1 MTSPPLP
8 PLQNRIRNHIRKIY
22 PAVIPH
28 NTLSVVSYPIVDRE
42 SPSHECNVLILSNR
56 RAFRISKQNIYLFAL
71 HSTMQLVQIAPVQ
84 YLTVS
89 YRFRLL
95 QKLPARCTAL
105 NGKLSE
111 YYDSVL
117 HGGADLVEL
126 EDLNL
131 NIKILVR

>member
-1 MTSPPLP
+1 MTSPPHP
-8 PLQNRIRNHIRKIY
+8 PFQNRIRNQIRKIHTSM
-22 PAVIPH
+22 IPH
-28 NTLSVVSYPIVDRE
+28 EAISMVSHPILDRE
-42 SPSHECNVLILSNR
+42 SASHECRVLILSNR
-56 RAFRISKQNIYLFAL
+56 RAFRISKQNIHLFVFHCAL
-71 HSTMQLVQIAPVQ
+71 QLVQIAPVQ